1 MPMMIFDC
9 SGRPTTPPHIVTCT
23 WCPTLGPTIL
33 NHPPPLPP
41 GQQVHFCPD
50 KLKQLQGLGGPVQ
63 DHRSCLW
70 RGGRRGEEVEG
81 EGGALEGED
90 GLPWTA
96 FSLAGGG

>member
-1 MPMMIFDC
+1 M
-9 SGRPTTPPHIVTCT
+9 
-23 WCPTLGPTIL
+23 
-33 NHPPPLPP
+33 
-41 GQQVHFCPD
+41 
-50 KLKQLQGLGGPVQ
+50 QGLGGPVQ

-81 EGGALEGED
+81 EGGAVEGED